1 MPRLVS
7 LQALLLSAALA
18 AGLAGSARAQH
29 PDPGSS
35 PGQALEAAIAHYN
48 DAAFAEAIALLEPL
62 AADEALPTEVRL
74 EALRYLGRAYIGE
87 GRTQDARMALDRLI
101 ALEPPPVE
109 LDPVVEHP
117 GLIEL
122 YYEARHDQ
130 QGGYAV
136 EHADPGLATLAVMDF
151 TNTSVDRHADFD
163 PLRQGFASM
172 MIHYLQG
179 ATGLRVVERERIQW
193 LLDELE
199 MQRDEGLVDP
209 NSAVEAGRL
218 LGAQS
223 VLFGAFTAHG
233 DQMWL
238 STRLVKVETGEI
250 LLAEQ
255 VFGSPDAFFELV
267 ERLSVQVAGA
277 INAELEADDV
287 GERRETDSLDA
298 MLAYSEGLALR
309 ETGDLAGAAEKFAE
323 ALAHDPDY
331 TLARQ
336 ASDGLRPY
344 LAAR

>member
-1 MPRLVS
+1 MPQRSRTLACTLALV
-7 LQALLLSAALA
+7 LA
-18 AGLAGSARAQH
+18 AGLATGFAGSARAQH
-29 PDPGSS
+29 AD
-35 PGQALEAAIAHYN
+35 LDAAIAHYN
-48 DAAFAEAIALLEPL
+48 NAEFAEAIALLEPL
-62 AADEALPTEVRL
+62 ADDEAVATEVRL
-74 EALRYLGRAYIGE
+74 EALRYLGRSYIGE

-101 ALEPPPVE
+101 ALEPPPVA
-109 LDPVVEHP
+109 LDPVIEHP

-130 QGGYAV
+130 QGSYAV
-136 EHADPGLATLAVMDF
+136 EHTGPGIATLAVMDF

-199 MQRDEGLVDP
+199 MQRDAGLVDP
-209 NSAVEAGRL
+209 NSAVEAGQL

-233 DQMWL
+233 DQMWM

-255 VFGSPDAFFELV
+255 VFGAPDAFFELI
-267 ERLSVQVAGA
+267 EQLSLQVAEA
-277 INAELEADDV
+277 INVELGAEDV

-309 ETGDLAGAAEKFAE
+309 ETGDLAGAEAKFAE
-323 ALAHDPDY
+323 ALAIDPDY

-336 ASDGLRPY
+336 AADGLRPF